1 MTQVS
6 GKGPALSH
14 RIGYFGLLLIG
25 VGTMLLAVR
34 AGTTD
39 DRLATLTG
47 AGFAAIGLLLLF
59 VAGAFE
65 LGRMIRGNRSLD
77 VREQQSNAPKQDE
90 LRSSPTTTEE
100 LTDSERA
107 FIKLLRTSDVPP
119 DAVVKAIQEV
129 LESKPQK

>member
-6 GKGPALSH
+6 GQGPAVSH
-14 RIGYFGLLLIG
+14 RLGYFGLLLIG

-47 AGFAAIGLLLLF
+47 AGFAALGLLLLF
-59 VAGAFE
+59 VAGGFE
-65 LGRMIRGNRSLD
+65 LGRIVLGSRSVDAREQELNAPKPD
-77 VREQQSNAPKQDE
+77 EQQSTPG
-90 LRSSPTTTEE
+90 TTEE

-107 FIKLLRTSDVPP
+107 FINLLRTSDVPP

-129 LESKPQK
+129 LERNTQS